1 MAEESSNEYTPLDLS
16 MKNEAAPSTS
26 LDGTQGASSTL
37 GAYRTN
43 ADDALRYQGKTHHT
57 PMTDETCS
65 VDGVT
70 NNGSTRCQHLGSIR
84 SIDNVRPSTS
94 RAGMEEAS
102 AKFEDSATNATGT
115 RGREQQ
121 VLCGASGKVF
131 SRRDTSHGQP
141 NEITDR
147 TAPMFRARDRLPVKK
162 SNHKCVICGK
172 LLSRNTTLN
181 AHYRVHTGESSY
193 KCKICHK
200 IFAHRGSF
208 HWHQKIH
215 TGVKPFIC
223 QICTKPFK
231 SKWELTRHLG
241 SHSSDRPFVCE
252 ICNLSFKRRSHLR
265 SHQRIHEGKMLYEC
279 KQCGFRSSKK
289 ENQDSHLCENIICHL
304 CGGSFTDE
312 SQLIAHLVTH
322 RGGQS

>member
-26 LDGTQGASSTL
+26 RDGTQGASSTL

-70 NNGSTRCQHLGSIR
+70 DNGSTRCQHLGSIR

-147 TAPMFRARDRLPVKK
+147 TAPMLRAQRPQYFGVSASGMDEQRNDGHTPPAFTFIDKAIPHKSREGGEGALGTSDDYLTYIDEYINDAFKALNRQTDATDVNDAAESGSTNDAPVV
-162 SNHKCVICGK
+162 STASADHARPST
-172 LLSRNTTLN
+172 SRAGIAKVSLTTKDT
-181 AHYRVHTGESSY
+181 AR
-193 KCKICHK
+193 
-200 IFAHRGSF
+200 
-208 HWHQKIH
+208 
-215 TGVKPFIC
+215 
-223 QICTKPFK
+223 
-231 SKWELTRHLG
+231 
-241 SHSSDRPFVCE
+241 
-252 ICNLSFKRRSHLR
+252 
-265 SHQRIHEGKMLYEC
+265 
-279 KQCGFRSSKK
+279 
-289 ENQDSHLCENIICHL
+289 
-304 CGGSFTDE
+304 
-312 SQLIAHLVTH
+312 
-322 RGGQS
+322 